1 MRFAIQL
8 ELRSLL
14 GSRSLWILSLL
25 TGPLIGYTFIQAI
38 ALYSEASRTALVTP
52 QLAGGLDPF
61 DGVIIPTYGA
71 IYLALTLLFPFVAV
85 QTISADRDSGALR
98 LLFQTPLRSS
108 ALLAAKA
115 SAVLFAWLLVELLG
129 LLVLLIWRLSGGH
142 IFAPETLCL
151 LLGHFLYGIIV
162 TAISLFAAAVAES
175 ASSAALLALACTLGS
190 WVLDFAAAGGDS
202 WLAKISG
209 LSLTALL
216 KPFEQGL
223 LVWRVVGGIA
233 VSTAGLFAL
242 TLLWWHP
249 GRPFL
254 LKFRGTAAV
263 LVACAVLFVPVRHL
277 SPSWD
282 LTEDQRHSFSPG
294 VRTALRQIRD
304 PLRITVYLAP
314 EDPRM
319 MDFNRSILAKLR
331 RALPRTEVV
340 NPEADQPAMFRTGE
354 DPNYGLAI
362 YEVGS
367 RRAESHSTSPEEV
380 LPLLWNLA
388 GVPPPAADDPAAYP
402 GYPLVVTSS
411 RNAELIFYVLW
422 PALSFVSWLLF
433 SRR

>member
-1 MRFAIQL
+1 MRSAIQL

-14 GSRSLWILSLL
+14 ASRSLWILSLM
-25 TGPLIGYTFIQAI
+25 TSPLVGYSYIQAI
-38 ALYSEASRTALVTP
+38 SLYGEASKAALVTP
-52 QLAGGLDPF
+52 QLTGGLDPF

-85 QTISADRDSGALR
+85 QTISADRESGALR

-115 SAVLFAWLLVELLG
+115 AAVQLAWLLVELPG

-142 IFAPETLCL
+142 IFALETLCL
-151 LLGHFLYGIIV
+151 LLGHFLYGVIV
-162 TAISLFAAAVAES
+162 IAISLFAAAVAES
-175 ASSAALLALACTLGS
+175 SSSAALLALACTLGS
-190 WVLDFAAAGGDS
+190 WVLDFAAAGGNS

-233 VSTAGLFAL
+233 VTAAGLFAL

-249 GRPFL
+249 GRPL
-254 LKFRGTAAV
+254 LFKLRGTAAV
-263 LVACAVLFVPVRHL
+263 LVACAALFVPVRQV
-277 SPSWD
+277 SASVD

-294 VRTALRQIRD
+294 VRTALQQFRET
-304 PLRITVYLAP
+304 LRITVYLAP

-331 RALPRTEVV
+331 RVLPRTEVV

-362 YEVGS
+362 YEVGL

-388 GVPPPAADDPAAYP
+388 GVPPPAADDPATYP
-402 GYPLVVTSS
+402 GYPLVVNSS
-411 RNAELIFYVLW
+411 WAAEWIFYALW
-422 PALSFVSWLLF
+422 PALSFVGWLLF

>member
-1 MRFAIQL
+1 MRSAIQL

-14 GSRSLWILSLL
+14 AARSLWILSLM
-25 TGPLIGYTFIQAI
+25 TSPLVGYSYIQAI
-38 ALYSEASRTALVTP
+38 SLYGEASKTALVTP
-52 QLAGGLDPF
+52 QLTGGLDPF

-85 QTISADRDSGALR
+85 QTISADRESGALR

-115 SAVLFAWLLVELLG
+115 AAVQLAWLLVELPG

-142 IFAPETLCL
+142 IFALETLCL
-151 LLGHFLYGIIV
+151 LLGHFLYGVIV
-162 TAISLFAAAVAES
+162 IAISLFAAAVAES
-175 ASSAALLALACTLGS
+175 ASSAALLALACALGS
-190 WVLDFAAAGGDS
+190 WVLDFAAAGGNS

-233 VSTAGLFAL
+233 VTAAGLFAL

-249 GRPFL
+249 GRPL
-254 LKFRGTAAV
+254 LFKLRGTAAV
-263 LVACAVLFVPVRHL
+263 LVACAALFVPVRQV
-277 SPSWD
+277 SASVD

-294 VRTALRQIRD
+294 VRTALQQFRET
-304 PLRITVYLAP
+304 LRITVYLAP

-331 RALPRTEVV
+331 RVLPRTEVV
-340 NPEADQPAMFRTGE
+340 NPEADQPGMFRTGE

-362 YEVGS
+362 YEVGL

-388 GVPPPAADDPAAYP
+388 GVPPPAADDPATYP
-402 GYPLVVTSS
+402 GYPLVVNSS
-411 RNAELIFYVLW
+411 WTAEWIFYALW
-422 PALSFVSWLLF
+422 PALSFVGWLLF

>member
-1 MRFAIQL
+1 MRSAIQL

-14 GSRSLWILSLL
+14 ASRSLWILSLM
-25 TGPLIGYTFIQAI
+25 TSPLVGYSYIQAI
-38 ALYSEASRTALVTP
+38 SLYGEASKTALVTP
-52 QLAGGLDPF
+52 QLTGGLDPF

-85 QTISADRDSGALR
+85 QTISADRESGALR

-115 SAVLFAWLLVELLG
+115 AAVQLAWLLVELPG

-142 IFAPETLCL
+142 IFALETLCL
-151 LLGHFLYGIIV
+151 LLGHFLYGVIV
-162 TAISLFAAAVAES
+162 IAISLFAAAVAES

-190 WVLDFAAAGGDS
+190 WVLDFAAAGGNS

-233 VSTAGLFAL
+233 VTAAGLFAL

-249 GRPFL
+249 GRPLL
-254 LKFRGTAAV
+254 LKLRGTAAV
-263 LVACAVLFVPVRHL
+263 LVACAALFVPVRQV
-277 SPSWD
+277 SASVD

-294 VRTALRQIRD
+294 VRTALQQFRET
-304 PLRITVYLAP
+304 LRITVYLAP

-331 RALPRTEVV
+331 RVLPRTEVV

-362 YEVGS
+362 YEVGL

-388 GVPPPAADDPAAYP
+388 GVPPPAADDPATYP
-402 GYPLVVTSS
+402 GYPLVVNSS
-411 RNAELIFYVLW
+411 WAAEWIFYALW
-422 PALSFVSWLLF
+422 PALSFVGWLLF

>member
-1 MRFAIQL
+1 MRSAIQL

-14 GSRSLWILSLL
+14 ASRNLWILSLM
-25 TGPLIGYTFIQAI
+25 TSPLVGYSYIQAI
-38 ALYSEASRTALVTP
+38 SLYGEASKTALVTP
-52 QLAGGLDPF
+52 QLTGGLDPF

-85 QTISADRDSGALR
+85 QTISADRESGALR

-115 SAVLFAWLLVELLG
+115 AAVQLAWLLVELPG

-142 IFAPETLCL
+142 IFALETLCL
-151 LLGHFLYGIIV
+151 LLGHFLYGVIV
-162 TAISLFAAAVAES
+162 IAISLFAAAVAES
-175 ASSAALLALACTLGS
+175 SSSAALLALACTLGS
-190 WVLDFAAAGGDS
+190 WVLDFAAAGGNS

-233 VSTAGLFAL
+233 VTAAGLFAL

-249 GRPFL
+249 GRPL
-254 LKFRGTAAV
+254 LFKLRGTAAV
-263 LVACAVLFVPVRHL
+263 LVACAALFVPVRQV
-277 SPSWD
+277 SASVD

-294 VRTALRQIRD
+294 VRTALQQFRET
-304 PLRITVYLAP
+304 LRITVYLAP

-331 RALPRTEVV
+331 RVLPRTEVV

-362 YEVGS
+362 YEVGL

-388 GVPPPAADDPAAYP
+388 GVPPPAADDPATYP
-402 GYPLVVTSS
+402 GYPLVVNSS
-411 RNAELIFYVLW
+411 WTAEWIFYALW
-422 PALSFVSWLLF
+422 PALSFVGWLLF

>member
-1 MRFAIQL
+1 MRYYTQL

-14 GSRSLWILSLL
+14 ASRGLWVLL
-25 TGPLIGYTFIQAI
+25 LATGPLVGFSLIEAI
-38 ALYSEASRTALVTP
+38 SLYNEASRTALVTP
-52 QLAGGLDPF
+52 QMAAGLNPF
-61 DGVIIPTYGA
+61 DGVIIPAYGA

-85 QTISADRDSGALR
+85 QTISADRESGALR

-115 SAVLFAWLLVELLG
+115 AAVQLAWLLVELPG

-142 IFAPETLCL
+142 IFALETLCL
-151 LLGHFLYGIIV
+151 LLGHFLYGVIV
-162 TAISLFAAAVAES
+162 IAISLFAAAVAES
-175 ASSAALLALACTLGS
+175 SSSAALLALACTLGS
-190 WVLDFAAAGGDS
+190 WVLDFAAAGGNS

-233 VSTAGLFAL
+233 VTAAGLFAL

-249 GRPFL
+249 GRPLL
-254 LKFRGTAAV
+254 LKLRGTAAV
-263 LVACAVLFVPVRHL
+263 LVACAALFVPVRQV
-277 SPSWD
+277 SASVD

-294 VRTALRQIRD
+294 VRTALQQFRET
-304 PLRITVYLAP
+304 LRITVYLAP

-331 RALPRTEVV
+331 RVLPRTEVV
-340 NPEADQPAMFRTGE
+340 NPEADLPGMFRTGE

-362 YEVGS
+362 YEVGL

-388 GVPPPAADDPAAYP
+388 GVPPPAADDPATYP
-402 GYPLVVTSS
+402 GYPLVVNSS
-411 RNAELIFYVLW
+411 RAAELAFYALW
-422 PALSFVSWLLF
+422 PALSLVCWLLF
-433 SRR
+433 SWR

>member
-1 MRFAIQL
+1 MT
-8 ELRSLL
+8 S
-14 GSRSLWILSLL
+14 
-25 TGPLIGYTFIQAI
+25 PLVGYSYIQAI
-38 ALYSEASRTALVTP
+38 SLYGEASKTALVTP
-52 QLAGGLDPF
+52 QLTGGLDPF

-85 QTISADRDSGALR
+85 QTISADRESGALR

-115 SAVLFAWLLVELLG
+115 AAVQLAWLLVELPG

-142 IFAPETLCL
+142 IFALETLCL
-151 LLGHFLYGIIV
+151 LLGHFLYGVIV
-162 TAISLFAAAVAES
+162 IAISLFAAAVAES
-175 ASSAALLALACTLGS
+175 SSSAALLALACTLGS
-190 WVLDFAAAGGDS
+190 WVLDFAAAGGNS

-233 VSTAGLFAL
+233 VTAAGLFAL

-249 GRPFL
+249 GRPL
-254 LKFRGTAAV
+254 LFKLRGTAAV
-263 LVACAVLFVPVRHL
+263 LVACAALFVPVRQV
-277 SPSWD
+277 SASVD

-294 VRTALRQIRD
+294 VRTALQQFRET
-304 PLRITVYLAP
+304 LRITVYLAP

-331 RALPRTEVV
+331 RVLPRTEVV
-340 NPEADQPAMFRTGE
+340 NPEADLPGMFRTGE

-362 YEVGS
+362 YEVGL

-388 GVPPPAADDPAAYP
+388 GVPPPAADDPATYP
-402 GYPLVVTSS
+402 GYPLVVNSS
-411 RNAELIFYVLW
+411 WTAEWIFYALW
-422 PALSFVSWLLF
+422 PGLSFVGWLLF

>member
-1 MRFAIQL
+1 MRSAIQL

-14 GSRSLWILSLL
+14 ASRSLWILSLM
-25 TGPLIGYTFIQAI
+25 TSPLVGYSYIQAI
-38 ALYSEASRTALVTP
+38 SLYGEASKTALVTP
-52 QLAGGLDPF
+52 QLTGGLDPF

-85 QTISADRDSGALR
+85 QTISADRESGALR

-115 SAVLFAWLLVELLG
+115 AAVQLAWLLVELPG

-142 IFAPETLCL
+142 IFALETLCL
-151 LLGHFLYGIIV
+151 LLGHFLYGVIV
-162 TAISLFAAAVAES
+162 IAISLFAAAVAES
-175 ASSAALLALACTLGS
+175 SSSAALLALACTLGS
-190 WVLDFAAAGGDS
+190 WVLDFAAAGGNS

-233 VSTAGLFAL
+233 VTAAGLFAL

-249 GRPFL
+249 GRPLL
-254 LKFRGTAAV
+254 LKLRGTAAV
-263 LVACAVLFVPVRHL
+263 LVACAALFVPVRQV
-277 SPSWD
+277 SASVD

-294 VRTALRQIRD
+294 VRTALQQFRET
-304 PLRITVYLAP
+304 LRITVYLAP

-331 RALPRTEVV
+331 RVLPRTEVV
-340 NPEADQPAMFRTGE
+340 NPEADLPGMFRTGE

-362 YEVGS
+362 YEVGL

-388 GVPPPAADDPAAYP
+388 GVPPPAADDPATYP
-402 GYPLVVTSS
+402 GYPLVVNSS
-411 RNAELIFYVLW
+411 WTAEWIFYALW
-422 PALSFVSWLLF
+422 PGLSFVGWLLF